1 VLDNQT
7 KEESASMLQLA
18 VFDLDYTVW
27 QPEMYQCHGEPRLT
41 HPSNR
46 ISDKVELEA
55 RTTKE
60 PMILVDASDQPM
72 RVFNGA

>member
-7 KEESASMLQLA
+7 KEEIASMLQLA
-18 VFDLDYTVW
+18 VFDLDHTVW
-27 QPEMYQCHGEPRLT
+27 RPEMYQCHGEPRLA

-46 ISDKVELEA
+46 ISDKVKLEA

-60 PMILVDASDQPM
+60 PMILVDASSKPM
-72 RVFNGA
+72 RVFRGA